1 MAAVARFWLEGWRF
15 DRLYAWL
22 VVRPWYWLTR
32 DAADRI
38 DRLYGTVAQTIAW
51 LHVLLSRTQTG
62 HVRWYAA
69 SVAMGALVLI
79 GWIAL

>member
-1 MAAVARFWLEGWRF
+1 VDLLYESLVLRPWRWITGDPK
-15 DRLYAWL
+15 DRLDGLYQTVVDLL
-22 VVRPWYWLTR
+22 VE
-32 DAADRI
+32 
-38 DRLYGTVAQTIAW
+38 

-62 HVRWYAA
+62 LLRWYAA